1 MKKNDL
7 LDIKALDEKSL
18 RQKVK
23 QTRVELSDL
32 VLDKGMNKLKDVK
45 TISKKRRD
53 LARLLTILRQK
64 ELLSELEKGR
74 SR

>member
-23 QTRVELSDL
+23 QARVELSDL